1 MFPRVRV
8 TLGHPKK
15 RLGIWGGFVMN
26 LIIKTLVSSVLV
38 LSVVNAQGFEEL
50 GHFQTPSGNIFCV
63 ADLDRIA
70 LNTTL
75 RCDLK
80 ENTAKIPARPQDCDL
95 DWGNSFIMS
104 DQGKAR
110 RNCHGDTVQN
120 PNYKKLE
127 YGKKWSEGGFT
138 CDVSKVRLRCVNRDK
153 HGFELAKA
161 AQKIF

>member
-1 MFPRVRV
+1 VNSIFKIL
-8 TLGHPKK
+8 T
-15 RLGIWGGFVMN
+15 
-26 LIIKTLVSSVLV
+26 SSVLV

-50 GHFQTPSGNIFCV
+50 GSFQTPSGNIFCV

-70 LNTTL
+70 LISFL

-95 DWGNSFIMS
+95 DWGNTFEMG
-104 DQGKAR
+104 DRGKAQR
-110 RNCHGDTVQN
+110 LCHGDTIQN
-120 PNYKKLE
+120 PNYKRLE
-127 YGKKWSEGGFT
+127 YGKKWRGGGFT

-161 AQKIF
+161 AQGIF